1 MEPEIGLVDASYYTV
16 YDTNGVVLWSAPVT
30 DMSSH
35 ATGSVVFDFEGDGF
49 PEVVYGDELALWIFD
64 GRDGSVR
71 PRDDGHNSRTL
82 HEYPTIADIDNDGS
96 AEIIVVNGGSHYGNN
111 STGIYALGSTTDNW
125 QRSRQVWNQHA
136 YNIVNINED
145 LSVPETPLS
154 NWPTYIIFR
163 SGDVNPLAG
172 SSAADASPAID
183 LCTAECDYDR
193 LVANI
198 PNCQPRA
205 RHRFCAGIAVSVYA
219 GNPDLS
225 GSFAPAPLHT
235 EILNELI
242 PGGSYS
248 SAFQVDLEL
257 SALPDKSF
265 TVIVDSNDAVAECTE
280 TNNRFTVENIECPN

>member
-1 MEPEIGLVDASYYTV
+1 MRL
-16 YDTNGVVLWSAPVT
+16 
-30 DMSSH
+30 
-35 ATGSVVFDFEGDGF
+35 
-49 PEVVYGDELALWIFD
+49 
-64 GRDGSVR
+64 
-71 PRDDGHNSRTL
+71 RDDGHNSRTL

-111 STGIYALGSTTDNW
+111 STGIYALGSTTSNW

-154 NWPTYIIFR
+154 NWPTYNNFR

-172 SSAADASPAID
+172 SSAADAAPAID

-198 PNCQPRA
+198 RIANQGLATLR
-205 RHRFCAGIAVSVYA
+205 AGIAVSVYS

-225 GSFAPAPLHT
+225 GAFAPAPLHT
-235 EILNELI
+235 EIINELI
-242 PGGSYS
+242 PGGNYS
-248 SAFQVDLEL
+248 SAFQVDLVL
-257 SALPDKSF
+257 STLPDKSF